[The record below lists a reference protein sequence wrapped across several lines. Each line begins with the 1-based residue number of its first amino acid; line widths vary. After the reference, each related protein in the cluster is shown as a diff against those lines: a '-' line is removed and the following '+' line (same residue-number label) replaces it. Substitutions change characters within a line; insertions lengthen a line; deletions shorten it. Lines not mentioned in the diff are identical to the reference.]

1 MPPRT
6 RPSSRTRLILGTV
19 GALLLFA
26 ISGGAAYWITTR
38 ASDSS
43 LSAGLSLGGAFT
55 LTASD
60 GSTVTDQTYRG
71 KWLLIYFGYTY
82 CPDACPTALNEIST
96 AMAKLGTNA
105 EKVQPLFITVDPE
118 RDTPKVMAEYVQAF
132 DAHIVGLTGTPQQIA
147 AVAKEYRV
155 YYERRKTD
163 DGGYLMDHTS
173 LIYVIDPRGR
183 FVRMFPGDMS
193 GDRMARYLAE
203 LLNATS

>member
-1 MPPRT
+1 MKVI
-6 RPSSRTRLILGTV
+6 SGAIA
-19 GALLLFA
+19 ALLLFA
-26 ISGGAAYWITTR
+26 VSGGLAYWLTAR
-38 ASDSS
+38 APNGS
-43 LSAGLSLGGAFT
+43 LSSEVSVGGAFT

-96 AMAKLGTNA
+96 AIAKLGA
-105 EKVQPLFITVDPE
+105 GADKVQPLFITVDPE
-118 RDTPKVMAEYVQAF
+118 RDTPKVLADYVQAF
-132 DAHIVGLTGTPQQIA
+132 DGHIVGLTGTPAQIA
-147 AVAKEYRV
+147 AVTKEYRV

-163 DGGYLMDHTS
+163 DGYLMDHTS

-183 FVRMFPGDMS
+183 FVRLFPGDMK
-193 GDRMARYLAE
+193 GERMAQYLTE